1 MPIILLGTVNNCI
14 GGEIMS
20 DMLRI
25 TGLVSGMDTD
35 TTVKKLIQAE
45 QTRVDKAKQEKQF
58 LEWQKEDYK
67 EAANVLRA
75 FNDKYFDY
83 LTPETN
89 FRSTTTFNMFS
100 GSAIMSGASTSAIGV
115 STTVDSKVT
124 SFTINS
130 VSKLA
135 TKDKYTSL
143 NEVIGEMTTGN
154 IDINTLNTAVEANN
168 ALSFTLDGVTK
179 SIALD
184 KTDYSTIDDFILD
197 INTKLQD
204 AFKNVDIT
212 GVKDGSTVKFE
223 IREDGGASVE
233 EGHSFS
239 LNNSNSTL
247 LSALGLSG
255 GYEGTLDTNK
265 TLASAFGL
273 GGESKMAING
283 VEFTFDGSD
292 KITDVMEEV
301 NKSSAGVTL
310 SFDSLTD
317 RFTLEANQEGSEHII
332 SITDTSGLLEKM
344 KLQGAESDYSAADN
358 AVFELNGVT
367 TSRTTNTIEFQ
378 GTTITLNEIPD
389 SAVTI
394 NVEADTSDVKDMI
407 VKFVDE
413 YNEMIKKIN
422 DMTDTSKN
430 RDYDPLTEAQKK
442 EMSEDDIEAWEKEAR
457 KGTLY
462 NDSTLEQFTSSM
474 RQALYASVDGLD
486 ITLYDIGIQTSSNYK
501 DAGKLVIDEGK
512 LDAALKE
519 RPDEIVDLF
528 TKESDIEYSD
538 SSKRSDRTKEN
549 GIAYRIFDAL
559 QDNIRIIRDDN
570 NKRGYLIEK
579 AGPETGVD
587 VNSDIAKAILKM
599 DDEIDRLLELL
610 ADQEQRY
617 YEEFAAMES
626 AMSRYSS
633 QSAWLTQQ
641 MGG

>member
-1 MPIILLGTVNNCI
+1 
-14 GGEIMS
+14 MS